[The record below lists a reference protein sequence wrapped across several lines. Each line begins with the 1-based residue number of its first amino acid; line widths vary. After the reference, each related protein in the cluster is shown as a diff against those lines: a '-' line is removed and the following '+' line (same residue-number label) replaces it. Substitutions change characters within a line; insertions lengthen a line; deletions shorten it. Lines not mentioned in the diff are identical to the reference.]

1 MSFPLLRRCRAKLAS
16 LFGLDHETSQGN
28 ESFQYTA
35 PKQPRKSSTSG
46 ETLRTEPP
54 QPPWEPH
61 INMSEW
67 VFCLFSSWAE
77 TSSTSWSSCSVICH
91 SSPDLQIVR
100 ILFLIV
106 EFFSFLNVFF
116 KLQICIPSPQQ
127 PFFLLHLI
135 PSQVKSFSVSLS
147 HVQY

>member
-1 MSFPLLRRCRAKLAS
+1 MDLLYISASFPLLRRCRAKLAS

-46 ETLRTEPP
+46 EALRTETP

-61 INMSEW
+61 ANTSES
-67 VFCLFSSWAE
+67 VFCLFYSRAE
-77 TSSTSWSSCSVICH
+77 TSSTSWSSCSVVCH

-106 EFFSFLNVFF
+106 EFFNSSVFQTS
-116 KLQICIPSPQQ
+116 KYCIPSPHQ
-127 PFFLLHLI
+127 PFF
-135 PSQVKSFSVSLS
+135 FSSI
-147 HVQY
+147 